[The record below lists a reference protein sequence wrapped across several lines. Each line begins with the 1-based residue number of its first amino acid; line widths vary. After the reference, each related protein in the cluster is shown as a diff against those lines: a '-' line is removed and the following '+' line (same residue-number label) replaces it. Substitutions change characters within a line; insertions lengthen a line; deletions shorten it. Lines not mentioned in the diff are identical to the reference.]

1 MSTLSSS
8 MLHSRSFRFTDA
20 LSELDDKRIMKIKPC
35 ERRSTSPPPPP
46 PPPPAEHPEADS
58 PSGSGSGNTSG
69 TNSGASSSNSSSIGH
84 ADPSASLLLPP
95 PRKLARRLSSSA
107 SSLSSPPTTLAASSA
122 FLPLPSPSL
131 HHKYLSSSLTARAI
145 TAVIPPQI
153 LVEEYPLT
161 IGAAQTVLA
170 GRRATEDILKG
181 IDDRLVVVVGP
192 CSVHDV
198 RAALEYAAKLKAYAD
213 KAADDLHIVMR
224 VYFEKP
230 RTTVGW
236 KGLINDPDL
245 NGSFQINKGLKLARG
260 LLLEVNNMG
269 LPAGTE
275 FLDSISPQFTA
286 DLISWGAIGART
298 TESQVHRELASGL
311 SCGIGFKNGTDG
323 SISIAVDA
331 IRSASSPHAFLSVT
345 KQGIAAIVE
354 TEGNDSCHVILR
366 GANKGPNY
374 HPEDVASVV
383 TKLQAAKLP
392 AKIMIDASHGNSE
405 KKHENQMKVIDS
417 VAEQLGGSAGAD
429 NARAIMGVM
438 IESNL
443 VAGKQSIPAEGPVGL
458 TYGQSVTDACIDW
471 ETTVVA
477 LDKLRAGVQARRTTN
492 PVVGDAAAN
501 AAAAAANGSSGHL
514 TPGTPAKGF
523 NDDVLATLGKRSA

>member
-1 MSTLSSS
+1 MTAVSSTMS
-8 MLHSRSFRFTDA
+8 SRSFRFTDA
-20 LSELDDKRIMKIKPC
+20 LSELDDKRIMKIKP
-35 ERRSTSPPPPP
+35 
-46 PPPPAEHPEADS
+46 
-58 PSGSGSGNTSG
+58 
-69 TNSGASSSNSSSIGH
+69 
-84 ADPSASLLLPP
+84 L
-95 PRKLARRLSSSA
+95 
-107 SSLSSPPTTLAASSA
+107 
-122 FLPLPSPSL
+122 
-131 HHKYLSSSLTARAI
+131 
-145 TAVIPPQI
+145 IPPQI

-161 IGAAQTVLA
+161 IGAAQTVLG
-170 GRRATEDILKG
+170 GRKATEDIIKG
-181 IDDRLVVVVGP
+181 IDDRLVVIVGP

-198 RAALEYAAKLKAYAD
+198 RAALEYAEKLKAYAD
-213 KAADDLHIVMR
+213 TASADLHIVMR

-260 LLLEVNNMG
+260 LLLEINNMG

-374 HPEDVASVV
+374 GPEDVASVIS
-383 TKLQAAKLP
+383 KLTAAKLAP
-392 AKIMIDASHGNSE
+392 KIMIDASHGNSE
-405 KKHENQMKVIDS
+405 KKHENQMRVIDS

-443 VAGKQSIPAEGPVGL
+443 VAGKQSIPPEGPVGL

-471 ETTVVA
+471 QTTVAA

-492 PVVGDAAAN
+492 PVVGNASSAAAN
-501 AAAAAANGSSGHL
+501 AAAVANGNSHGGL
-514 TPGTPAKGF
+514 VTKGF
-523 NDDVLATLGKRSA
+523 NDDVLATLGKRRV